1 MPAESFG
8 QVDAVEDGE
17 ESEPVYS
24 EPYHVYASCEHIY
37 ETVEEALFA
46 RMETQPQPP
55 EIPSL
60 SEDAVQLRK
69 MRSAPIPRRVSR
81 RRSFV
86 LERESAS
93 LLLSKKGSLLELWT
107 DLRARGHGQTCHFSW
122 HMLRP
127 CRIRNT
133 ASCIAPHCN

>member
-8 QVDAVEDGE
+8 QVDVVEDGE

-46 RMETQPQPP
+46 RMETQPPPP
-55 EIPSL
+55 ETPSL

-69 MRSAPIPRRVSR
+69 MRSGPISRRVSR
-81 RRSFV
+81 RKSFV
-86 LERESAS
+86 LERESPS
-93 LLLSKKGSLLELWT
+93 LLPSKKGSLLWSDLQGRET
-107 DLRARGHGQTCHFSW
+107 DRRATSRGMAHAPYHICN
-122 HMLRP
+122 
-127 CRIRNT
+127 I
-133 ASCIAPHCN
+133 ASSIVPHCN

>member
-46 RMETQPQPP
+46 RMETQPPPP
-55 EIPSL
+55 ENPSL
-60 SEDAVQLRK
+60 SADAVQLRK

-93 LLLSKKGSLLELWT
+93 LLPSKKGSLLWA
-107 DLRARGHGQTCHFSW
+107 DLHKEGRQTCRLPW
-122 HMLRP
+122 HGTCSVP
-127 CRIRNT
+127 RNT
-133 ASCIAPHCN
+133 ASSIVPHCN

>member
-1 MPAESFG
+1 MIMPAESFG

-46 RMETQPQPP
+46 RMETQPPP
-55 EIPSL
+55 ETPSL
-60 SEDAVQLRK
+60 SEDALQLRK

-93 LLLSKKGSLLELWT
+93 LLPLEKGVIVMGRFTQGREADVPLLL
-107 DLRARGHGQTCHFSW
+107 HGTCYV
-122 HMLRP
+122 P
-127 CRIRNT
+127 Y
-133 ASCIAPHCN
+133 A

>member
-46 RMETQPQPP
+46 RMETQPPP
-55 EIPSL
+55 ETPSL

-93 LLLSKKGSLLELWT
+93 LLPSKNGSLLWA
-107 DLRARGHGQTCHFSW
+107 DLHGREADVPLPLAW
-122 HMLRP
+122 HMLR
-127 CRIRNT
+127 T
-133 ASCIAPHCN
+133 T